1 MSLVLAVDVGTT
13 KMKTAVVEDGRR
25 ILASAEQAY
34 PITIRAGGQRD
45 IDTEHWWNAF
55 LECCARLKPYTG
67 GVQAAVFSV
76 STPGAT
82 AFGPDGEALTPAVL
96 FLDGRSGRQ
105 AQRIRDLIGEDE
117 LLEQTGN
124 LPVSG
129 GCTAATLLWWK
140 DQQPEIFSRAAMF
153 GHTNTLFGQRLT
165 GNWGMDPSTASLTA
179 LYRTTRIEGGW
190 IEPIASRLGIPLH
203 KLPPLVN
210 SWEPVGGLL
219 PRWADITGMPAGTPI
234 LMGGNDAMCAALHG
248 GVIREG
254 ATLDICGT
262 CEILSVGLARALPG
276 RNYNLRRH
284 VIPNLWA
291 TLYVLNTGG
300 KALEWFH
307 ENFCREMSA
316 DAFFHEYIPRVIHDY
331 FDNEASRELPEYEVF
346 LAGDRYS
353 TKDRRAAFSRI
364 TLETRREDLLMALIR
379 GNNEYMARHLRE
391 MGEKIALSDTIH
403 LTGGGLTEPF
413 LRCKQRWMGE
423 YHYVLRENSSLLGAA
438 QLGHFFVTGEAVWE
452 KVNPSP

>member
-1 MSLVLAVDVGTT
+1 MSLVLAVDAGTT

-25 ILASAEQAY
+25 VLASAEQAY
-34 PITIRAGGQRD
+34 PINVRPGGQRD
-45 IDTEHWWNAF
+45 IDTDHWWNAF
-55 LECCARLKPYTG
+55 LDCCGRLKPLTAE
-67 GVQAAVFSV
+67 VQALGLSV

-82 AFGPDGEALTPAVL
+82 AFGPEGEALTPAVL
-96 FLDGRSGRQ
+96 FLDGRGGRQ

-129 GCTAATLLWWK
+129 GCTAATLLWWR
-140 DQQPEIFSRAAMF
+140 DETPELFARAAMF
-153 GHTNTLFGQRLT
+153 GHTNTLFGKRLT

-179 LYRTTRIEGGW
+179 LYNTTHGEGTWNESIG
-190 IEPIASRLGIPLH
+190 ARLGIPIH

-219 PRWADITGMPAGTPI
+219 PRWAGRTGLPPGTPI

-248 GVIREG
+248 GVTREG
-254 ATLDICGT
+254 AVLDICGT
-262 CEILSVGLARALPG
+262 CEIISVGLARALPG

-284 VIPNLWA
+284 VIPRLWA

-307 ENFCREMSA
+307 GNFCREMTA
-316 DAFFHEYIPRVIHDY
+316 DEFFTDYIPRVIEDY
-331 FDNEASRELPEYEVF
+331 FAEGESRDLPDYEVF

-353 TKDRRAAFSRI
+353 TADRRAAFARI
-364 TLETRREDLLMALIR
+364 TLETRREDLLLALIR

-391 MGEKIALSDTIH
+391 MEEKIPLSKTIH
-403 LTGGGLTEPF
+403 LTGGGLTDAF
-413 LRCKQRWMGE
+413 VRCKRRWMGD
-423 YHYVLRENSSLLGAA
+423 YDYARRDNSSLLGAA
-438 QLGHFFVTGEAVWE
+438 QLGHYFLTGKAGRGE
-452 KVNPSP
+452 K